1 MLNLYAL
8 FALKFLLPQW
18 IYAFIKFI
26 GTVQFIGRFIYS
38 MQIMDAIENMGLM
51 PIDRFS
57 TRHLHKRQCKKLIAK
72 DMLCLLLPYCLQ

>member
-8 FALKFLLPQW
+8 FAFKFLLPQW

-26 GTVQFIGRFIYS
+26 GTVHLIGRFIYS
-38 MQIMDAIENMGLM
+38 MQIVYAIENM
-51 PIDRFS
+51 DQSS
-57 TRHLHKRQCKKLIAK
+57 TQLLHKRQCKKLIAK